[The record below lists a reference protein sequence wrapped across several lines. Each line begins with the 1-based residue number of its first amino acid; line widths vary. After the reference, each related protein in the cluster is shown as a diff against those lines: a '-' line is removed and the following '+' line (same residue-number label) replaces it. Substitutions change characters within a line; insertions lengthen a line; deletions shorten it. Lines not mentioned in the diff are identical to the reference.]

1 MSLIDI
7 ESAKKV
13 VETISQIPTTALTT
27 ATLTPKILPTQKQ
40 PFEFPLR
47 STSSFPYI
55 LGEKME
61 KENSHQAYDE
71 IMYQINAVQFNAG
84 CSSSST
90 DLDKLIEFYNNH
102 SDEDTMAQWM
112 NIYEEQKLAN
122 SIATNS
128 RAGNNNNNHHH
139 YGGETN
145 LGRFKNRDISDS
157 VDDLL
162 HQSPTKRIPK
172 AIDALNKEA
181 PFNRSMDLPITGAD
195 KDGFFA
201 LEKCQSVDFHTTK
214 FDLPSARLLRSKEL
228 ANIADIDDDTEY

>member
-13 VETISQIPTTALTT
+13 VETISQIPT

-55 LGEKME
+55 LEKVGEKME

-122 SIATNS
+122 SIAANS
-128 RAGNNNNNHHH
+128 RAGNNNNNHH
-139 YGGETN
+139 YGGGETN
-145 LGRFKNRDISDS
+145 LGRFKNRKFY
-157 VDDLL
+157 L
-162 HQSPTKRIPK
+162 
-172 AIDALNKEA
+172 
-181 PFNRSMDLPITGAD
+181 
-195 KDGFFA
+195 
-201 LEKCQSVDFHTTK
+201 FH
-214 FDLPSARLLRSKEL
+214 F
-228 ANIADIDDDTEY
+228 

>member
-7 ESAKKV
+7 ESTKKV
-13 VETISQIPTTALTT
+13 VETISQIPT
-27 ATLTPKILPTQKQ
+27 ATLTPKILPTQEQ
-40 PFEFPLR
+40 SPFEFPLR

-55 LGEKME
+55 LEKVGEKME

-128 RAGNNNNNHHH
+128 RAGNNNNH